1 MVSLV
6 LSFHLTIYHHTGALI
21 LSFLAFFLVTTVTSL
36 IVRVLT
42 SSGVALMFPLFSFF
56 RRMGMRYVD
65 NKIVWVMMYL
75 FVILTNALSLFDSGA
90 DERILAMS
98 YPWIGIAHTAIRNR
112 NIHPQSH
119 LIWAHLAKIL
129 LYYIM
134 YEACQAAWSVVLYA
148 KSIPESLPVW
158 IYGMA
163 MILEYFSM
171 VFVRSALSAH
181 FFPRIC
187 LIYLMTYHLY
197 FYSVPY
203 GFFDVALIP
212 LFSFLVHSMM
222 YTILAFECVCVD
234 RGIISVE
241 TPREVYNKL
250 SWPEWSAQLPSEWTM
265 FLPLNARH
273 LSMHETERMNRSFA

>member
-1 MVSLV
+1 M
-6 LSFHLTIYHHTGALI
+6 
-21 LSFLAFFLVTTVTSL
+21 
-36 IVRVLT
+36 
-42 SSGVALMFPLFSFF
+42 
-56 RRMGMRYVD
+56 
-65 NKIVWVMMYL
+65 
-75 FVILTNALSLFDSGA
+75 SLFDSGA

-187 LIYLMTYHLY
+187 LIYLMAYHLY

-222 YTILAFECVCVD
+222 YTILAFECVCVG
-234 RGIISVE
+234 RGVISVE

-250 SWPEWSAQLPSEWTM
+250 SWPEWSAQLPAEWTM

-273 LSMHETERMNRSFA
+273 TPIHDRVTTEVNSAQQNANAVAQNET